1 MKLSSCFTM
10 IGMHG
15 YLSTFL
21 IFAAIGCGHKTL
33 IVSTN
38 SMAPT
43 PKGTTTSAT
52 DWPET
57 RSAAELLKQ
66 KKAAGTANIPVD
78 GIPFY
83 VKRGSC
89 KTETVWI
96 EPQYTMTLSIIL
108 DEKGPEILEEG
119 TLTRS
124 GYLDPKSKQLVN
136 FVSGI
141 QGKHEL
147 GDKDLAACP
156 QNVKNHWE
164 TVFPPSGSKDAPP
177 ILQYEA
183 QPHTVNDPTASNS
196 TTQPNPVEAA
206 EAAGNLIRAINTA
219 SVVPVVD
226 YTHVYYMNGKTP
238 WIGSSQVD
246 AKLADDGTLS
256 EGSGQAEDDT
266 WSTILN
272 TITGLVGDFT
282 GATTAASAAS
292 TPAAASPA
300 VQPQD
305 LTHVIVGSP
314 KPTDNKCEI
323 NPPDWPTPQHSVTYT
338 YKLTPTVYTHDHS
351 YQTFDL
357 VGGCSPAPGGVID
370 GSYTITKVSPDAGDG
385 GKKNNTITLSGTV
398 SLPDSKDAKGKD
410 KKGSNQ

>member
-1 MKLSSCFTM
+1 MKALGCRVTSATHGFLSV
-10 IGMHG
+10 
-15 YLSTFL
+15 FL
-21 IFAAIGCGHKTL
+21 IFTAIGCGHKTL
-33 IVSTN
+33 IVTAS

-43 PKGTTTSAT
+43 PSGTTTSAP

-57 RSAAELLKQ
+57 RSSTELVKQ

-96 EPQYTMTLSIIL
+96 EPQYTMTLTINL

-124 GYLDPKSKQLVN
+124 GYLDPTSKQLVN
-136 FVSGI
+136 FLSGI

-147 GDKDLAACP
+147 SDKDLAACP
-156 QNVKNHWE
+156 QNVKDHWE

-177 ILQYEA
+177 ILQYEV
-183 QPHTVNDPTASNS
+183 QPHTLNNLSASQS
-196 TTQPNPVEAA
+196 ATQLTPVGAA

-282 GATTAASAAS
+282 GASTAASAAS

-305 LTHVIVGSP
+305 LAHVIVGSP
-314 KPTDNKCEI
+314 KPAENKCAI
-323 NPPDWPTPQHSVTYT
+323 NPPDWPTPQHSATYT
-338 YKLTPTVYTHDHS
+338 YKLTPTVYTHDHT

-357 VGGCSPAPGGVID
+357 VNGCNPAPSGVID
-370 GSYTITKVSPDAGDG
+370 GSYTITKVSPDSGDA
-385 GKKNNTITLSGTV
+385 GKKNNMITVTGTV
-398 SLPDSKDAKGKD
+398 TLPDGKDAKGKD
-410 KKGSNQ
+410 KKGTNQ